1 MKLFKM
7 ASIGIVVSILLTGC
21 AGMGYGPRS
30 ENNWMKTT
38 AKDKAERDRDDQLLS
53 MVLEQY
59 HQTCNKAGGR
69 WKELPPLPNNEWFR
83 IYHNLT
89 SGVVVLPDGSTM
101 STNAPVLEGWQAYIA
116 TRFTNYAF
124 SWKSAQCEIG
134 TSELRPPIADVQAYL
149 DGKGFVHSGSAV
161 FGAGVY
167 PKGIKRWSPVD
178 VEILRRQ
185 AGSAVNLD

>member
-1 MKLFKM
+1 MKLIKF
-7 ASIGIVVSILLTGC
+7 ASIGIAVALLFTGC
-21 AGMGYGPRS
+21 AGMGYGPRA
-30 ENNWMKTT
+30 ENGWMKVTS
-38 AKDKAERDRDDQLLS
+38 KDKSERDRDDQLLS

-59 HQTCNKAGGR
+59 HQTCNKVGGR
-69 WKELPPLPNNEWFR
+69 WKELPPIPSNDWFR

-89 SGVVVLPDGSTM
+89 SGVLVLPDGSTM
-101 STNAPVLEGWQAYIA
+101 STNTPVLEGWQAYIA

-124 SWKSAQCEIG
+124 AWKSAQCEIG

-178 VEILRRQ
+178 VEMLRRQ